1 MMSEQ
6 GPRATR
12 DGGTPAATPEL
23 ALRIVSA
30 VVLVV
35 IALALDVAGIW
46 PFLCLVVAGA
56 LIGAWEWGRLVRGEA
71 FDTAFYVHAGA
82 VTVAAILMAAGQPL
96 FALAALGAGFLV
108 MVLVSSPGSTVRWSL
123 FGIGYIGLPAV
134 ALVFLRNDPAY
145 GWQAIVYLF
154 TIVWMTDTA
163 AYFAGR
169 SLQGPKLWPRVSP
182 KKTWSGCIAGLLAG
196 ALVGAF
202 WGAIMPGTS
211 MLAMALVAAGLAL
224 VAELGDLAESA
235 AKRTFGHKDMSNL
248 IPGHGGMLDR
258 VDSLIFASLAAALLA
273 LLRDADA
280 PGAALMVWP

>member
-1 MMSEQ
+1 MMTGQ
-6 GPRATR
+6 GPRTTGEGEA
-12 DGGTPAATPEL
+12 PAATSEL
-23 ALRIVSA
+23 ALRVVSA

-35 IALALDVAGIW
+35 VALALDVAGVW
-46 PFLCLVVAGA
+46 PFLCLVIAGA

-71 FDTAFYVHAGA
+71 FDAAFFVHAGT
-82 VTVAAILMAAGQPL
+82 VTVAAVLAAAGQPL
-96 FALAALGAGFLV
+96 LALAALGAGFLV
-108 MVLVSSPGSTVRWSL
+108 MVLVSAAGSTIRWSL
-123 FGIGYIGLPAV
+123 FGILYIGLPAV
-134 ALVFLRNDPAY
+134 ALVFLRNDPTY

-169 SLQGPKLWPRVSP
+169 KLQGPKLWPRVSP

-202 WGAIMPGTS
+202 WGAILPGTS
-211 MLAMALVAAGLAL
+211 VLAMALVAAGLAL

-258 VDSLIFASLAAALLA
+258 VDSLIFASLAAASLA
-273 LLRDADA
+273 LLRDAEA
-280 PGAALMVWP
+280 PGTALMVWP